1 MLVEQAGKERM
12 EEQWWMVALEGQQ
25 AEQIKGGR

>member
-1 MLVEQAGKERM
+1 MLVEQAEVERM
-12 EEQWWMVALEGQQ
+12 EEQQWMVALEVQQ